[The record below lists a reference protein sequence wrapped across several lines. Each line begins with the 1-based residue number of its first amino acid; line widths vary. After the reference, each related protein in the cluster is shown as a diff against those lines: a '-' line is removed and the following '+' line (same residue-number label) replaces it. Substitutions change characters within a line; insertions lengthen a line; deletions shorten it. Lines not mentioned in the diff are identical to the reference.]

1 MAVYTDKGSYLFW
14 AVHLWGLS
22 SVWSGSSA
30 SFQSEYIS
38 MTVLSSD
45 QRLAWG
51 AIFGN
56 HASQL
61 PFFPVTRSSGYLV
74 PNPNLDLHPILSP
87 SVVRWKLASEC
98 LWEHF

>member
-1 MAVYTDKGSYLFW
+1 MGTV
-14 AVHLWGLS
+14 LS
-22 SVWSGSSA
+22 VVRNAQPLSRVKI
-30 SFQSEYIS
+30 IS

-61 PFFPVTRSSGYLV
+61 PFFPVTRSSGYLF
-74 PNPNLDLHPILSP
+74 PSPNLDLHPILSP
-87 SVVRWKLASEC
+87 SVVRWKLASES